1 MGSLSII
8 TGLFQLIKYK
18 RRRMSAFPDLGR
30 HCLVA
35 DPNLPVPFPAH
46 ARPEKHSPEGRAN
59 SRTENIR
66 RIGARRFARFRRRLK
81 PFLQTAELIE
91 RLKHNTKKP
100 PTCTGRRLFKARRKS
115 YSTTFVTE
123 PAPTV
128 RPPSRIANRVPSSMA
143 IGAISSTSRVTLSPG
158 ITISVP
164 SGSLT
169 TPVTSVVRK

>member
-1 MGSLSII
+1 MPGPKSI
-8 TGLFQLIKYK
+8 
-18 RRRMSAFPDLGR
+18 P
-30 HCLVA
+30 
-35 DPNLPVPFPAH
+35 
-46 ARPEKHSPEGRAN
+46 PEGRAN

-81 PFLQTAELIE
+81 PFLQTAELDWQ

-128 RPPSRIANRVPSSMA
+128 RPPSRIANLVPCS
-143 IGAISSTSRVTLSPG
+143 
-158 ITISVP
+158 
-164 SGSLT
+164 
-169 TPVTSVVRK
+169 